1 MKIIHP
7 ILVAIGLLSAV
18 VSCSQNKECQT
29 LKLVSKCG
37 NEPCTYKVDA
47 TGPFISDHLKQT
59 VTNIYKRSC
68 VSPPDPSICSKY
80 NGLDETGCL
89 RNQCSFLVKTT
100 EPFGGKPVRY
110 DFYCDSIL
118 I

>member
-1 MKIIHP
+1 MQSCPLLKNHHSIANMKIIHP

-47 TGPFISDHLKQT
+47 TGPFISDHLKRKWIVYASQH
-59 VTNIYKRSC
+59 
-68 VSPPDPSICSKY
+68 D
-80 NGLDETGCL
+80 
-89 RNQCSFLVKTT
+89 CSFYGCT
-100 EPFGGKPVRY
+100 
-110 DFYCDSIL
+110 
-118 I
+118 